1 MEILITVNKHTGVK
15 RYFKNVNEFMKR
27 ISVWEYDFIADN
39 CVGMRSSIIKNTV
52 NHTRTFNNLIFKG
65 TK

>member
-27 ISVWEYDFIADN
+27 ISVWEYDFIADK
-39 CVGMRSSIIKNTV
+39 CVGMQSSIIKNTV
-52 NHTRTFNNLIFKG
+52 NHTRTFNNLIFKSV
-65 TK
+65 K